1 MSAPFDPYHKWLG
14 IGPDEQPASLYRLLG
29 LRPFETDPDVI
40 DTAAHQRMA
49 LLKTF
54 QGGKHGTLSQK
65 LLNEISRARQRLL
78 DPTERS
84 AYDSLLH
91 EQMKRQAAS
100 GVGTSS
106 AWLSQPAIRWQ
117 EGKQPTTIEDFYE
130 CTIASSVL
138 TLAELKQAHE
148 RIPTEKKPKDPKGL
162 ATELVRAGKLTKF
175 QALALLKGKPKS
187 LSFGEYAILD
197 KLGQG
202 GMGQVMKA
210 EHRRMKRVVAIKLI
224 SPEMLEDEGS
234 ISRFQQEVQ
243 AAARLIHTNIVTA
256 FDANEYDGSHYYVME
271 HVDGIDLGAL
281 IKTHGPLP
289 VAMALDYTLQAARGL
304 AYAHAKG
311 IVHRDI
317 KPSNLLVD
325 RDGTLKILDMGLA
338 RIEKPDD
345 SPHLTTEG
353 QVLGT
358 VDFMAPEQAEDTHS
372 VDARADIYSLGCT
385 LYRLLTGEVMYTGDT
400 VMRKLM
406 AHRDDPI
413 PSLRE
418 KRSDV
423 PAAVEMIW
431 RKMVAKLPTD
441 RQQTMG
447 ELIAQLESCLH
458 GGPQSASVM
467 AEPVDSVEY
476 KLNEFMSAMSRDSG
490 MGSQGKFPSVSG
502 TSAFGSVVV
511 EVAQATPANATEA
524 TQNLKS
530 SETDPDT
537 MISVRAQPDSPPAI
551 QTGATLLPALTIVRP
566 TADKSPAAVAA
577 WTDRRPRA
585 PLDPLTKIMIGIGGL
600 AVVAIVGLAIA
611 VALNRG
617 GKSPSPSNGT
627 PPAEITPSPIAG
639 SELNPNGEKSSSAES
654 SSSSSSASANTG
666 DKPIVAE
673 LPLAPAVAK
682 QQQAAWSKQLS
693 QPVEITNTL
702 GMKLIL
708 VPPGKFQMGSSAR
721 QMDDAIVHVPSST
734 RWLLR
739 EEAQKPAQVDEPFW
753 LGASEVTVAQFRAFA
768 EATNYKT
775 TAERDGK
782 GAERPPSEGKLAEA
796 KPEFVW
802 KHADFASNPEFPVV
816 CVTLA
821 DAKAFCEWL
830 SKKDSREYFVP
841 TEIQWEYACR
851 AGAITQWPWGDD
863 PAAAAQFAA
872 LASRSAVEDKQPNA
886 FGLFDML
893 GNAAEIAVAGDG
905 APVWRGGSAAGG
917 TDRIWFC
924 RSAAREPRAVPSYL
938 TGFRVGLSP

>member
-1 MSAPFDPYHKWLG
+1 MSAPSFDPYHKWLG

-84 AYDSLLH
+84 AYDSLLR
-91 EQMKRQAAS
+91 EQMKRQVAS

-117 EGKQPTTIEDFYE
+117 EGKQPATIEDFYE

-148 RIPTEKKPKDPKGL
+148 RIPAEKKPKDPKGL

-175 QALALLKGKPKS
+175 QALAILKGKPKS

-234 ISRFQQEVQ
+234 INRFQQEVQ

-256 FDANEYDGSHYYVME
+256 FDANEYDGVHYYVME

-358 VDFMAPEQAEDTHS
+358 VDFMAPEQAENTHA

-385 LYRLLTGEVMYTGDT
+385 LYRLLTGEIIYSGET

-413 PSLRE
+413 PSLRQ

-423 PAAVEMIW
+423 PAAVELIW
-431 RKMVAKLPTD
+431 RKMVAKSAED

-476 KLNEFMSAMSRDSG
+476 KLSEFISSMSRDPG
-490 MGSQGKFPSVSG
+490 MSSLGKFPSVSG
-502 TSAFGSVVV
+502 ASAFGSVVV
-511 EVAQATPANATEA
+511 EVAQGTPANATEV

-537 MISVRAQPDSPPAI
+537 MVSVRAQPDSPPVS
-551 QTGATLLPALTIVRP
+551 QSPATLLSAPMTEKAPAG
-566 TADKSPAAVAA
+566 VAA
-577 WTDRRPRA
+577 WTDGRSRA
-585 PLDPLTKIMIGIGGL
+585 PIDPLTKLMIAAGGL
-600 AVVAIVGLAIA
+600 ALVAIVGLAIA
-611 VALNRG
+611 VVMQRG
-617 GKSPSPSNGT
+617 KKVS
-627 PPAEITPSPIAG
+627 PPANDSPPAISEPVPVA
-639 SELNPNGEKSSSAES
+639 SAELNPNGEKSSTVDSSAT
-654 SSSSSSASANTG
+654 SSSAANSG
-666 DKPIVAE
+666 DQPVISE
-673 LPLAPAVAK
+673 LPLTPAAAK
-682 QQQAAWSKQLS
+682 QQQVAWAKQLS
-693 QPVEITNTL
+693 QPVEISNSL

-708 VPPGKFQMGSSAR
+708 VPPGKFQMGSTAR

-739 EEAQKPAQVDEPFW
+739 EESQKPGKIEEPFW
-753 LGASEVTVAQFRAFA
+753 ISASEVTVAQFRAFV
-768 EATNYKT
+768 EATNYRT

-796 KPEFVW
+796 KPEFIW
-802 KHADFASNPEFPVV
+802 KHSDFASDPQFPVV

-830 SKKDSREYFVP
+830 SEQDNRKYYVP
-841 TEIQWEYACR
+841 TEVQWEYACR
-851 AGAITQWPWGDD
+851 AGAVTQWPWGDD
-863 PAAAAQFAA
+863 PSAANQFAA
-872 LASRSAVEDKQPNA
+872 LTSRSVVEDKQPNA
-886 FGLFDML
+886 FGLYDML

-917 TDRIWFC
+917 SDRVWFC
-924 RSAAREPRAVPSYL
+924 RSAAREPRAVASYL
-938 TGFRVGLSP
+938 TGFRVALSP

>member
-84 AYDSLLH
+84 AYDSLLR

-117 EGKQPTTIEDFYE
+117 EGKQPATIEDFYE
-130 CTIASSVL
+130 CTIASNVL
-138 TLAELKQAHE
+138 TVAELKQAHE
-148 RIPTEKKPKDPKGL
+148 RIPAEKKPKDPKGL

-175 QALALLKGKPKS
+175 QALALLKGKPRS

-234 ISRFQQEVQ
+234 IRRFQQEVQ

-256 FDANEYDGSHYYVME
+256 FDANEYDGAHYYVME

-304 AYAHAKG
+304 AYAHGKG

-358 VDFMAPEQAEDTHS
+358 VDFMAPEQAENTHS

-385 LYRLLTGEVMYTGDT
+385 LYRLLTGEVLYSGDT

-431 RKMVAKLPTD
+431 RKMVAKLPED

-476 KLNEFMSAMSRDSG
+476 KLSEFMSSMSRDAG
-490 MGSQGKFPSVSG
+490 MSSLGKFPSVSG

-511 EVAQATPANATEA
+511 EVAQATPANSTEV
-524 TQNLKS
+524 TQNFKS

-537 MISVRAQPDSPPAI
+537 MVSVRAQPDSPPAM
-551 QTGATLLPALTIVRP
+551 QSPATLLSPPTTEKPPAG
-566 TADKSPAAVAA
+566 VAA

-585 PLDPLTKIMIGIGGL
+585 PIDPLTKIMIGVGGL

-611 VALNRG
+611 VALQRG
-617 GKSPSPSNGT
+617 GKAPPISNDP
-627 PPAEITPSPIAG
+627 PPAEIEPAPIAS
-639 SELNPNGEKSSSAES
+639 SELNPNGEKSSAVGS
-654 SSSSSSASANTG
+654 SSSSSSAAANSG
-666 DKPIVAE
+666 DKPIVSE
-673 LPLAPAVAK
+673 LPFTPAAAK
-682 QQQAAWSKQLS
+682 QQQAALSKQLG
-693 QPVEITNTL
+693 QPVEISNAI

-739 EEAQKPAQVDEPFW
+739 EEAQKPGKVDEPFW
-753 LGASEVTVAQFRAFA
+753 LGASEVTVAQFRAFV

-782 GAERPPSEGKLAEA
+782 GAERPPSEGKLAES
-796 KPEFVW
+796 KPEYIW
-802 KHADFASNPEFPVV
+802 KHSDFASDPQFPVV

-830 SKKDSREYFVP
+830 SEKDNRKYVVP

-851 AGAITQWPWGDD
+851 AGAVTQWPWGDD
-863 PAAAAQFAA
+863 PSAAAQFVA
-872 LASRSAVEDKQPNA
+872 LTNRSAVQEKQPNA

-917 TDRIWFC
+917 TDRVWFC
-924 RSAAREPRAVPSYL
+924 RSAAREPRAVASYL
-938 TGFRVGLSP
+938 TGFRVALSP

>member
-1 MSAPFDPYHKWLG
+1 MSAPSFDPYHKWLG

-84 AYDSLLH
+84 AYDSLLR
-91 EQMKRQAAS
+91 EQMKRQVAS

-117 EGKQPTTIEDFYE
+117 EGKQPATIEDFYE

-148 RIPTEKKPKDPKGL
+148 RIPAEKKPKDPKGL

-175 QALALLKGKPKS
+175 QALAILKGKPKS

-234 ISRFQQEVQ
+234 INRFQQEVQ

-256 FDANEYDGSHYYVME
+256 FDANEYDGVHYYVME

-358 VDFMAPEQAEDTHS
+358 VDFMAPEQAENTHA

-385 LYRLLTGEVMYTGDT
+385 LYRLLTGEIIYSGET

-413 PSLRE
+413 PSLRQ

-423 PAAVEMIW
+423 PAAVELIW
-431 RKMVAKLPTD
+431 RKMVAKSAED

-476 KLNEFMSAMSRDSG
+476 KLSEFISSMSRDPG
-490 MGSQGKFPSVSG
+490 MSSLGKFPSVSG
-502 TSAFGSVVV
+502 ASAFGSVVV
-511 EVAQATPANATEA
+511 EVAQGTPANATEV

-537 MISVRAQPDSPPAI
+537 MVSVRAQPDSPPVS
-551 QTGATLLPALTIVRP
+551 QSPATLLSAPLTEKAPAG
-566 TADKSPAAVAA
+566 VAA

-585 PLDPLTKIMIGIGGL
+585 PIDPLTKLMIAVGGL
-600 AVVAIVGLAIA
+600 ALVAIVGLAIA
-611 VALNRG
+611 VVMQRG
-617 GKSPSPSNGT
+617 KKVS
-627 PPAEITPSPIAG
+627 PPANDSPPAISEPVPVA
-639 SELNPNGEKSSSAES
+639 SAELNPNGEKSSTVDSSAT
-654 SSSSSSASANTG
+654 SSSAANS
-666 DKPIVAE
+666 DDQPVISE
-673 LPLAPAVAK
+673 LPLTPAAAK
-682 QQQAAWSKQLS
+682 QQQVAWAKQLS
-693 QPVEITNTL
+693 QPVEISNSL

-708 VPPGKFQMGSSAR
+708 VPPGKFQMGSTAR

-739 EEAQKPAQVDEPFW
+739 EESQKPGKIEEPFW
-753 LGASEVTVAQFRAFA
+753 IGASEVTVAQFRAFV
-768 EATNYKT
+768 EATNYRT

-796 KPEFVW
+796 KPEFIW
-802 KHADFASNPEFPVV
+802 KHSDFASNPQFPVV

-821 DAKAFCEWL
+821 DTKAFCKWL
-830 SKKDSREYFVP
+830 SEQDNRKYYVP
-841 TEIQWEYACR
+841 TEVQWEYACR
-851 AGAITQWPWGDD
+851 AGAVTQWPWGDD
-863 PAAAAQFAA
+863 PSAANQFAA
-872 LASRSAVEDKQPNA
+872 LTSRSVVEDKQPNA
-886 FGLFDML
+886 FGLYDML

-917 TDRIWFC
+917 SDRVWFC
-924 RSAAREPRAVPSYL
+924 RSAAREPRAVASYL
-938 TGFRVGLSP
+938 TGFRVALSP